1 MVFGSSLTAALRLLA
16 YVSFTLAIMPLQ
28 ALSLTLRLPLVTAV
42 PLWYHRRC
50 CRILGFRVERRG
62 RQSRMKPTLYV
73 SNHSSYLDITVLGS
87 LIAGS
92 FVAKSEVADWFF
104 FGWLAKLQR
113 TVFVERRA
121 LKSVA
126 QRDEM
131 ARRLE
136 SGDNLILFPEGTS
149 DDGNRVLPFKS
160 ALLSVAERR
169 PHDEP
174 LTVQPVSVAYTR
186 LDGLPLGR
194 SLRPLFAWYGD
205 MDLAPHLWQLAG
217 LGRLTIVVH
226 FHPPV
231 SIEDFASRKR
241 LSDHCQAEVAK
252 GVALALSGRSRAAAR
267 KAKAA

>member
-1 MVFGSSLTAALRLLA
+1 M
-16 YVSFTLAIMPLQ
+16 
-28 ALSLTLRLPLVTAV
+28 
-42 PLWYHRRC
+42 
-50 CRILGFRVERRG
+50 
-62 RQSRMKPTLYV
+62 
-73 SNHSSYLDITVLGS
+73 LGS
-87 LIAGS
+87 LIVGS
-92 FVAKSEVADWFF
+92 FVAKAEVGDWFF

-121 LKSVA
+121 LKAAA
-126 QRDEM
+126 QRDQM
-131 ARRLE
+131 SRRLE
-136 SGDNLILFPEGTS
+136 AGDSLILFPEGTS

-169 PHDEP
+169 PNDVP

-205 MDLAPHLWQLAG
+205 MELAPHLWQLAG

-231 SIEDFASRKR
+231 NIEEFASRKQ
-241 LSDHCQAEVAK
+241 LSDHCHAKVAE
-252 GVALALSGRSRAAAR
+252 GVALALSGRSLASAR